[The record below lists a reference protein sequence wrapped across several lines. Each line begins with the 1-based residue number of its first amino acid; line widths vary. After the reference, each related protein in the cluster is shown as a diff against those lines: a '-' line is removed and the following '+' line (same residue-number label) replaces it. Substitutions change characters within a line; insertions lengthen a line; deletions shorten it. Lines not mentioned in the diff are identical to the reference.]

1 MSPKPTDQ
9 DRLNFLTQFQAWLVY
24 HEDQNVWVVQ
34 MGRSQAIGKTP
45 RKAIDEAIKWTRDR
59 SKS

>member
-1 MSPKPTDQ
+1 MTTKPTDQ
-9 DRLNFLTQFQAWLVY
+9 DRLNFLTHFRCSLEFDYAIGMWSIK
-24 HEDQNVWVVQ
+24 
-34 MGRSQAIGKTP
+34 MAKGRSLGSTP

>member
-1 MSPKPTDQ
+1 MNTKPTDQ
-9 DRLNFLTQFQAWLVY
+9 DRLNFLTQFRCCLAFDGETNLWHV
-24 HEDQNVWVVQ
+24 
-34 MGRSQAIGKTP
+34 RIGNRMALGSTP